1 MTTFTFVTVYWVKDP
16 THPKEGW
23 MNQEVRSMRE
33 HRPSI
38 GLPQIPYIARPA
50 YAQLIYQKKGD
61 GKVFW
66 EIKNINSF
74 SSHESE
80 RDIMKIEL
88 LIFGN
93 Y

>member
-1 MTTFTFVTVYWVKDP
+1 
-16 THPKEGW
+16 
-23 MNQEVRSMRE
+23 MNQEVRILRG

-38 GLPQIPYIARPA
+38 GLPQTPYIARPA
-50 YAQLIYQKKGD
+50 YTQLIYQKKGD

-66 EIKNINSF
+66 EIKNISSF

-88 LIFGN
+88 LKFGN